1 MSEVYRSQSNVK
13 PEEVSTV
20 DSIIPGKLCVWLRK
34 DITETV
40 NSDGEIVYDFLEK
53 SFIIDN
59 DEPISKS
66 DLKMYWDHDPVDNSN
81 IKNLGK
87 RVSALEK
94 LVFDKIV

>member
-20 DSIIPGKLCVWLRK
+20 DSVIPGKLRVWLRK

-40 NSDGEIVYDFLEK
+40 NSDGETVYDFLEK
-53 SFIIDN
+53 SFLIDKS
-59 DEPISKS
+59 EPISKS
-66 DLKMYWDHDPVDNSN
+66 ELKMYWDHDPVDNSN
-81 IKNLGK
+81 IKNLGN

-94 LVFDKIV
+94 LVFGKIV

>member
-1 MSEVYRSQSNVK
+1 MSEIYQSQSDTN
-13 PEEVSTV
+13 PDEVTVV
-20 DSIIPGKLCVWLRK
+20 DSVIPGKLCVWLRK

-40 NSDGEIVYDFLEK
+40 NSDGETVYDFLEK
-53 SFIIDN
+53 SFLIDK
-59 DEPISKS
+59 DEPISNS